1 MANEVLRIQDLN
13 FASRDSGQ
21 TPIMEKS
28 LLFGSFGFVSVPY
41 GDYWRFM
48 KKLLVK
54 KLLGSHSLE
63 QTRLLRWKELQ
74 TFRAMLFDKATKNE
88 TVDVGKEMMKLTN
101 NSICRMTMGRSCS
114 EENDEAE
121 QVRGLVTKSLSLTKK
136 FLIASIVGHFS
147 KLVGISL
154 FGKEIK
160 EHSQRFDELLEK
172 IIKEHEKDPNNGEDR
187 DMMDVLLEVCAD
199 DNAEF
204 KISRNQIKA
213 LFVETPSN
221 VALDTGTY
229 GPRNDT
235 EELPVREQK
244 VTGNAETP
252 FLLALVKHN
261 ALISSKIATTM
272 AAISVD
278 FQLCFIFILLAIFS
292 LFCFSAFF
300 FKKPKDPQ
308 LQGCGLP
315 PSPPSLPIIGHLH
328 FLLSVPCYKSFQKLS
343 SKYGPFLHLRAFN
356 IPIVLVSSGSMANE
370 VLRIQDLNFA
380 SRDSGQT
387 PIMEK
392 SLLFGSFGFVSVP
405 YGDYWRFMKKLLV
418 KKLLGSHSLEQTRLL
433 RGKELQTFRAMLFDK
448 AAKNETVD
456 VGKEMMKLTN
466 NSICRMTMGRSCSEE
481 NGEAEQVRGLVTKS
495 LSLTKKFLIA
505 SIVGQF
511 SKLVGISLFGKEIM
525 EVSQRYDELLEKI
538 IKEHEENPNNGEDR
552 DMMDVLLEVC
562 ADDNAEFKISRNQI
576 KALFVE
582 IFLAGTD
589 TSAQTIQWILA
600 ELINHPEILEKLRKE
615 IESVVGVRR
624 LIQETDL
631 PNLPYLQAVMKEGLR
646 LHPHTPILVRNATEG
661 CKIGGYYIGQNTT
674 MMVNAY
680 AVLRDP
686 DSWEYPEEFQPERFM
701 TSPLK
706 GKEDEKA
713 QLALN
718 FIPFGSGR
726 RGCLG
731 KNLGYIFMGVAIG
744 TMVQGFDWRING
756 DKVNME
762 ETGEMTLTMAHPLK
776 CIPVARINP
785 ASFDP

>member
-1 MANEVLRIQDLN
+1 
-13 FASRDSGQ
+13 
-21 TPIMEKS
+21 
-28 LLFGSFGFVSVPY
+28 
-41 GDYWRFM
+41 
-48 KKLLVK
+48 
-54 KLLGSHSLE
+54 
-63 QTRLLRWKELQ
+63 
-74 TFRAMLFDKATKNE
+74 
-88 TVDVGKEMMKLTN
+88 
-101 NSICRMTMGRSCS
+101 
-114 EENDEAE
+114 
-121 QVRGLVTKSLSLTKK
+121 
-136 FLIASIVGHFS
+136 
-147 KLVGISL
+147 
-154 FGKEIK
+154 
-160 EHSQRFDELLEK
+160 
-172 IIKEHEKDPNNGEDR
+172 
-187 DMMDVLLEVCAD
+187 
-199 DNAEF
+199 
-204 KISRNQIKA
+204 
-213 LFVETPSN
+213 
-221 VALDTGTY
+221 
-229 GPRNDT
+229 
-235 EELPVREQK
+235 
-244 VTGNAETP
+244 
-252 FLLALVKHN
+252 
-261 ALISSKIATTM
+261 M